1 MVEISGN
8 AEAWTNE
15 NVTLN
20 VAVGEDVSGISI
32 EYQIGEEGEWLVS
45 TDGQIVVEANATVNV
60 KVTDGAGNVVTDSIV
75 VDKIDKDAPVVE
87 ISGNAEAWTDENVTL
102 NVAVG
107 EDASGVTIKY
117 QIGEEGEWLVST
129 DGQIVVESNATVNIE
144 VTDGAGNVVTDS
156 IVVDKIDKAAP
167 VIMVE
172 ADPSTLTNSDVIV
185 TIGASDDVSGI
196 ASTKYS
202 FNGTDWFDYTD
213 AIVVEENTVIYIE
226 VTDNAGKVAKQ
237 EINVSNIDK
246 VAPDAPVTSADITEL
261 TNETVTVTATFADD
275 VVVKEYSFNGTDWF
289 AYTDGVEMREN
300 GTVYFRGY
308 DAAGNV
314 SSTSEYV
321 VSNIDTTADN
331 ADTVYVFIS
340 SAYTADNTAG
350 KSVNGIEL
358 VYGENAFTSIDA
370 AKEELADLEDV
381 KFVMVE
387 SKTSLTGGDD
397 LTGVEAIT
405 SVTATSTVK
414 DGSYKSGINSKGTIT
429 ISGADAADIDIHN
442 FKTVS
447 VNMDA
452 VVDSIDGGKAST
464 AETES
469 SKVASNG
476 TVTVS
481 GSYKFSDAP
490 TGKITVASAT
500 VNEIVNYNTVNIDMD
515 SNVGHVRNESISISE
530 SFKNSTVTGKVERSV
545 TLSSTNKAAG
555 TINVAGKST
564 VVESVEGFA
573 TVNVT
578 DSTVGD
584 IVRDINGAPCGSAKE
599 TLKVSTGK
607 DGVVTATLE
616 ESFTATR
623 SGKLTVKSVDSKA
636 GVGAV
641 SGYNAVTLDGAA
653 AGSITNDALAKRS
666 AKYQQ
671 SWENAEAYGEFSGYE
686 LNFDIAAATLLS
698 SVEQYAA
705 SGSVTLKNG
714 ASAGDI
720 VNYSKVTATGSGT
733 IGDITA
739 LEVEG
744 IETVAGAIK
753 KQKSV
758 DLKKNTVTVTE
769 TISSGASVKLDGYT
783 AGNIS
788 GYKSVTL
795 NKAAVENV
803 DFGKAGTIVY
813 DGEGN
818 EISAK
823 YTSNGTLTAV
833 DTEINGNVSNYNT
846 VKLTGSSVS
855 GDVANSIVSGKLS
868 GTVTLNEAGVGG
880 VISNYS
886 TVTFKSSEAGS
897 VSNVGKVSVADGD
910 NSIGSFTGTA
920 GKDSFTVA
928 RGATLVLGSA
938 DFGAG
943 EDKLTVSGTL
953 ILTSA
958 DITNLESITGKGE
971 IAATADIFADVEKL
985 IGTDFKGTL
994 VNLGATAE
1002 GFRGTA
1008 AELADNTEKKAVAW
1022 DASEAFTG
1030 WIGTA
1035 EGCADTIDCITFK
1048 AEEDGVLNIG
1058 GEFDS
1063 VTLNGSSDF
1072 DTTVG
1077 IALEAGMEYTLKLE
1091 RSESAI
1097 SYTLALA

>member
-1 MVEISGN
+1 M
-8 AEAWTNE
+8 
-15 NVTLN
+15 
-20 VAVGEDVSGISI
+20 
-32 EYQIGEEGEWLVS
+32 
-45 TDGQIVVEANATVNV
+45 
-60 KVTDGAGNVVTDSIV
+60 KVTDGAGNIVTD
-75 VDKIDKDAPVVE
+75 
-87 ISGNAEAWTDENVTL
+87 T
-102 NVAVG
+102 
-107 EDASGVTIKY
+107 
-117 QIGEEGEWLVST
+117 
-129 DGQIVVESNATVNIE
+129 
-144 VTDGAGNVVTDS
+144 

-167 VIMVE
+167 VIVVE
-172 ADPSTLTNSDVIV
+172 TDPSAVTNTDVVV
-185 TIGASDDVSGI
+185 TIAASDDISGI

-202 FNGTDWFDYTD
+202 FNGSDWFDYTD

-226 VTDNAGKVAKQ
+226 VTDNSGKVARQ

-246 VAPDAPVTSADITEL
+246 VAPDAPAASADITTL

-275 VVVKEYSFNGTDWF
+275 VVVKEYSLNGTDWF

-314 SSTSEYV
+314 SSSEYV

-331 ADTVYVFIS
+331 VDTVYVFIS
-340 SAYTADNTAG
+340 SSYTAAGTDG

-358 VYGENAFTSIDA
+358 VYGENAFASINDA
-370 AKEELADLEDV
+370 QSELTDLENV

-387 SKTSLTGGDD
+387 SKTSLSADDD
-397 LTGVEAIT
+397 LTNVEAIT
-405 SVTATSTVK
+405 SVTATNTGK
-414 DGSYKSGINSKGTIT
+414 DGSYNSSIKSKGTIT
-429 ISGADAADIDIHN
+429 ISGADAADTDIYN
-442 FKTVS
+442 FSTVN
-447 VNMDA
+447 VKMDA
-452 VVDSIDGGKAST
+452 VVDSISGGQAST
-464 AETES
+464 AKTDS

-476 TVTVS
+476 TVTDS

-490 TGKITVASAT
+490 TGKITVASST
-500 VNEIVNYNTVNIDMD
+500 VNEILNYNTVNVDLD
-515 SNVGHVRNESISISE
+515 ANVGSVRNEAVTIAD

-555 TINVAGKST
+555 TINVSGKST
-564 VVESVEGFA
+564 VVESVSGFA

-584 IVRDINGAPCGSAKE
+584 IVRDINGAPCGTAKE

-616 ESFTATR
+616 ESFTA
-623 SGKLTVKSVDSKA
+623 SIGGKLTVKSVDSKA
-636 GVGAV
+636 TVGAV

-653 AGSITNDALAKRS
+653 AGSITNDALSKRS

-671 SWENAEAYGEFSGYE
+671 SWENAEAYGDFSDYE
-686 LNFDIAAATLLS
+686 LNFDIAAATLIS

-714 ASAGDI
+714 ASAGNI
-720 VNYSKVTATGSGT
+720 ANYSKVTATGSGV

-739 LEVEG
+739 LDVEG

-753 KQKSV
+753 KQESV

-769 TISSGASVKLDGYT
+769 TVSSGASVKLDGYT

-795 NKAAVENV
+795 NNAAVENV
-803 DFGKAGTIVY
+803 NFGEAYKKVVDANGVTTITFTRNGSLKASDSTI
-813 DGEGN
+813 
-818 EISAK
+818 
-823 YTSNGTLTAV
+823 NGDIINYNTVTLTAV
-833 DTEINGNVSNYNT
+833 NVGGDITNT
-846 VKLTGSSVS
+846 LVAKSTNSTGTMVP
-855 GDVANSIVSGKLS
+855 VNKLS
-868 GTVTLNEAGVGG
+868 GSVTLSDSSVAGI
-880 VISNYS
+880 ISNYS
-886 TVTFKSSEAGS
+886 AVTFKGSEAES
-897 VSNVGKVSVADGD
+897 VRNVAKVSVAKGD
-910 NSIGSFTGTA
+910 NAIASFTGTA
-920 GKDSFTVA
+920 ENDTFTVA
-928 RGATLVLGSA
+928 KGATLVLGSA
-938 DFGAG
+938 DFGKG
-943 EDKLTVSGTL
+943 KDKLTVSGTL

-958 DITNLESITGKGE
+958 DIANLESITGKGE
-971 IAATADIFADVEKL
+971 IAAAADIFADVEAL

-1008 AELADNTEKKAVAW
+1008 FELADNTAKKAVAW

-1035 EGCADTIDCITFK
+1035 DGCVDNVDFITFT
-1048 AEEDGVLNIG
+1048 AEEGGMLNIG

-1063 VTLNGSSDF
+1063 ITLNGNVV

-1091 RSESAI
+1091 RNSDAM